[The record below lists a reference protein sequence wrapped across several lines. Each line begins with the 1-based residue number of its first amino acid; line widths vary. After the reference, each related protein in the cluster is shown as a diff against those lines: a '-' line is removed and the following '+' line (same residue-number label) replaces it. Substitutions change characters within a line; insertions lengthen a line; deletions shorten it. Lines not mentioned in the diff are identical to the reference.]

1 MRRTRFI
8 ALCLSVALLAAC
20 GCSEGSKAQAADAGT
35 LTNELAQKA
44 INQWL
49 LGNGV
54 KLVQGVHEIPAENA
68 ATADVELTN
77 FEWNSPKNDAVTA
90 YAFGPGGGSHVYE
103 GHATAYFLHYTDG
116 RWVLMRVRGPF
127 GTFDD
132 LNISVQ

>member
-1 MRRTRFI
+1 MRSFCFI
-8 ALCLSVALLAAC
+8 ALCFSAVLLTAC
-20 GCSEGSKAQAADAGT
+20 GRSEGTKAQAADAGT
-35 LTNELAQKA
+35 LTDELAQKA

-77 FEWNSPKNDAVTA
+77 FEWNEPSTLG
-90 YAFGPGGGSHVYE
+90 FGGGSHVYE

-116 RWVLMRVRGPF
+116 RWVLTRVQGPF
-127 GTFDD
+127 GSFDN
-132 LNISVQ
+132 LNISVR